1 MREVTPIKILH
12 GESSPPP
19 CDLTHNVT
27 AMIFSSGGFSGNTF
41 HELNEI
47 VIPLFLTSRHF
58 RSQVANVKEIKKP
71 KLMLISWRG
80 TQKILNERVL
90 VQLMEQVGF
99 QVVVADDKTIL
110 SLEHF
115 VEIVNSCS
123 VLVRVQGAGLAH
135 ELFLPD
141 GSVLVRIVL
150 LGMEWNAETYFGG
163 PGTTMGFRHLE
174 YKISPK
180 ESSILQMYSTD
191 HLVITEPESVLAKGF
206 EAARAVDFD
215 KQDVKIDLFRFKK
228 TLVKALKLVGH

>member
-1 MREVTPIKILH
+1 MRE
-12 GESSPPP
+12 
-19 CDLTHNVT
+19 
-27 AMIFSSGGFSGNTF
+27 A
-41 HELNEI
+41 HELK
-47 VIPLFLTSRHF
+47 
-58 RSQVANVKEIKKP
+58 VANVKEIKKP